1 MEKTIIIM
9 NKNINRRTFLKRSGL
24 FVAGM
29 SLISPLA
36 AFASRQPVQSLTFF
50 HTHTGEKLQID
61 HELGIVSVEN
71 QIKINEFLRD
81 FRTGAVH
88 PIDSGLLD
96 IISAVKTRTHSD
108 GIIEVISGYRSA
120 ETNQSLQSQS
130 RGVAKK
136 SLHMQGQAIDIR
148 IRNLST
154 CHLRDVAADLRCG
167 GVGYYAKS
175 DFVHLD
181 TGRSRTW

>member
-1 MEKTIIIM
+1 M
-9 NKNINRRTFLKRSGL
+9 
-24 FVAGM
+24 AGM
-29 SLISPLA
+29 CFTSPLS
-36 AFASRQPVQSLTFF
+36 AFAIREPVQTLTFF
-50 HTHTGEKLQID
+50 HTHTGEQLQIN
-61 HELGIVSVEN
+61 HMPGILSVAN
-71 QIKINEFLRD
+71 QTKINTFLRD
-81 FRTGAVH
+81 FRTGAIH

-96 IISAVKTRTHSD
+96 IISAVKTRTQND

-120 ETNQSLQSQS
+120 ETNQALQTQS
-130 RGVAKK
+130 SGVAKK

-154 CHLRDVAADLRCG
+154 CNLRDVAANLRSG
-167 GVGYYAKS
+167 GVGYYANS

>member
-1 MEKTIIIM
+1 M
-9 NKNINRRTFLKRSGL
+9 NANIDRRTFLKRSGL
-24 FVAGM
+24 IVAGM

-36 AFASRQPVQSLTFF
+36 AFASRQPIQSLTFY
-50 HTHTGEKLQID
+50 HTHTGEHLQID
-61 HELGIVSVEN
+61 HVPGMVSVEN
-71 QIKINEFLRD
+71 QIKINTFLRD
-81 FRTGAVH
+81 FRTGDVH
-88 PIDSGLLD
+88 QIDAGLLD
-96 IISAVKTRTHSD
+96 IISAVKTRTRND

-154 CHLRDVAADLRCG
+154 CNLRDVAANLRSG

>member
-1 MEKTIIIM
+1 M
-9 NKNINRRTFLKRSGL
+9 NSKIDRRTFLKRSSL
-24 FVAGM
+24 LMAG
-29 SLISPLA
+29 ICVTSPLGA
-36 AFASRQPVQSLTFF
+36 LASREPMQTLTFY
-50 HTHTGEKLQID
+50 HTHTGEHLQID
-61 HELGIVSVEN
+61 HQLGRICAEN
-71 QIKINEFLRD
+71 QQKINTFLRD

-96 IISAVKTRTHSD
+96 ILSAIQTRTHND

-120 ETNQSLQSQS
+120 ETNQALQNQS
-130 RGVAKK
+130 GGVAKK

-154 CHLRDVAADLRCG
+154 CNLRDVAANLRSG

-181 TGRSRTW
+181 TGRTRTW

>member
-1 MEKTIIIM
+1 MNSTIT
-9 NKNINRRTFLKRSGL
+9 RRTFLKRSSL
-24 FVAGM
+24 LVAGM
-29 SLISPLA
+29 CISSPLA
-36 AFASRQPVQSLTFF
+36 AFATTEPMQTLTFF
-50 HTHTGEKLQID
+50 HTHTGEQLQLN
-61 HELGIVSVEN
+61 HVPGIISAEN
-71 QIKINEFLRD
+71 QIKINTFLRD

-96 IISAVKTRTHSD
+96 ILSAVKTRTQND

-120 ETNQSLQSQS
+120 ETNQALQNQS
-130 RGVAKK
+130 SGVAKK
-136 SLHMQGQAIDIR
+136 SLHMQGQAIDVR
-148 IRNLST
+148 IRNLAT
-154 CHLRDVAADLRCG
+154 CNLRDVAANLRSG

>member
-1 MEKTIIIM
+1 M
-9 NKNINRRTFLKRSGL
+9 
-24 FVAGM
+24 AGM
-29 SLISPLA
+29 CFTSPLA
-36 AFASRQPVQSLTFF
+36 VFASREPMQALTFF
-50 HTHTGEKLQID
+50 HTHTGEQLQIN
-61 HELGIVSVEN
+61 HVPGILSVAN
-71 QIKINEFLRD
+71 QAKINTFLRD
-81 FRTGAVH
+81 FRTGAIH

-96 IISAVKTRTHSD
+96 IISAVKTRTHND

-120 ETNQSLQSQS
+120 ETNQLLQGNST
-130 RGVAKK
+130 GVAKK
-136 SLHMQGQAIDIR
+136 SLHMKGQAIDIR

-154 CHLRDVAADLRCG
+154 CNLRDVAANLRSG